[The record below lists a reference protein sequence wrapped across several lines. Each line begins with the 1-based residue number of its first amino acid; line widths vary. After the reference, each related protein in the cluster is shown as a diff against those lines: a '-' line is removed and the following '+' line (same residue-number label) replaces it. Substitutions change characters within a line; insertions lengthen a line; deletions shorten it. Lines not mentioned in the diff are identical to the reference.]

1 MSLTWFKFNLDR
13 LFNLESG
20 SLARAPHSPSQ
31 VPQLPWMSVGFT
43 IPLKHHNL
51 ASRSKW
57 VGEPDYTPPTRHP
70 VWPPAGDC
78 RSADPS
84 CLPVDQ
90 RHHPVVIVIVNG
102 IIIYAIASLER
113 CGIDKFKKLCL
124 GRLEI
129 FLVLE
134 KLSYY
139 QAVLHWGIPAV
150 LRQGRCLRLGYWGK
164 GKVSDWGMFTSQK
177 KCSRPTMFRHR
188 HCSERAALS

>member
-1 MSLTWFKFNLDR
+1 MNVSWVHNTLKTPWFDFQKQVGWGTWL
-13 LFNLESG
+13 
-20 SLARAPHSPSQ
+20 HSPHPAPGLTTSRRLSLGWSELSPRGPTSSPGCHCHRQ
-31 VPQLPWMSVGFT
+31 RNHYLRHCIIGTLWNWISKMT
-43 IPLKHHNL
+43 I
-51 ASRSKW
+51 
-57 VGEPDYTPPTRHP
+57 
-70 VWPPAGDC
+70 
-78 RSADPS
+78 
-84 CLPVDQ
+84 
-90 RHHPVVIVIVNG
+90 
-102 IIIYAIASLER
+102 
-113 CGIDKFKKLCL
+113 FKKLCL

-164 GKVSDWGMFTSQK
+164 GKVSDWGMFTSPK